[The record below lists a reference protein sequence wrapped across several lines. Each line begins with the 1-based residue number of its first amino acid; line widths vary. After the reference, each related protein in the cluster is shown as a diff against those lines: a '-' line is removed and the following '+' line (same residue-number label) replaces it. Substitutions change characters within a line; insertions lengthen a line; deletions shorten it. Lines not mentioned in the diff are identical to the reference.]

1 MPKSHKATHKTE
13 YRPGI
18 VFQPKTQMKMQRGVH
33 WLVNAIR
40 PTLGPYPRVVA
51 IAKSFQSGSPELLDS
66 GGTIAR
72 RVIQIPDRDEDMGAM
87 YLRHVLW
94 KLQEKVGDG
103 TATAAV
109 LFQAIYDR
117 GLCYIASGGNAMHL
131 RHYLEEGLKDILDVL
146 GAAAKPIRG
155 KILLSQFAETI
166 CHDAALSKMLGEIF
180 DIIGPYGR
188 LEIRK
193 SEGLKLEREYVEGM
207 YWDKGLL
214 ARGMANDEH
223 GLNAQLENTAIF
235 ISDLDIESPVD
246 LVPVL
251 QAAIEIGF
259 RSLLIIAR
267 EISDRA
273 IGILL
278 TPQNREK
285 IQVIAVKTPG
295 LESTSQLDSME
306 DLGIL
311 TGGRVFLRAT
321 QDTTE
326 SVKPEDFGR
335 ARRIYADH
343 FTCNV
348 IGGKGDPR
356 LLRQHIANL
365 RAAYQNAD
373 ESAERERLQKRIGR
387 LLGGS
392 ATLWIGALTASEIE
406 YKVNAAERTAEA
418 IRRALR
424 DGVVP
429 GGGIAL
435 LSCQDVL
442 RQRLRTSMDLEQRA
456 AYEILLEA
464 VAQPFYT
471 LLDNAGLQ
479 PGSVLAQIHEAG
491 PGFGIDL
498 ANQKI
503 VRMEQAGI
511 QDAVSVTR
519 SAIHSAVSGAALALT
534 TDVLVHRRNPPQVT
548 NGA

>member
-1 MPKSHKATHKTE
+1 MPKNQKAAQKTVN
-13 YRPGI
+13 RPGI
-18 VFQPKTQMKMQRGVH
+18 VFQPKTYRKMQRGVH

-40 PTLGPYPRVVA
+40 PTLGPFPRVVA

-72 RVIQIPDRDEDMGAM
+72 RVIQLPDRDEDMGAM

-94 KLQEKVGDG
+94 KLQETAGDG

-117 GLCYIASGGNAMHL
+117 GLTYIASGGNAMHL
-131 RHYLEEGLKDILDVL
+131 RGYLEQGLKDILEVVDKQAQPV
-146 GAAAKPIRG
+146 RG
-155 KILLSQFAETI
+155 KKLLSQFAETV
-166 CHDAALSKMLGEIF
+166 CHDPDLSKMLGEIF

-188 LEIRK
+188 LDIRK
-193 SEGLKLEREYVEGM
+193 SEGFKLEREYVEGM

-223 GLNAQLENTAIF
+223 SLTAQLENTAIF

-246 LVPVL
+246 FVPL
-251 QAAIEIGF
+251 LEAAIEAGF
-259 RSLLIIAR
+259 QSLLVIAR
-267 EISDRA
+267 DISDRA
-273 IGILL
+273 VGILL

-285 IQVIAVKTPG
+285 IQAIAVKTPG
-295 LESTSQLDSME
+295 SDLTSQLDSME

-311 TGGRVFLRAT
+311 TGGKVFLRAT
-321 QDTTE
+321 QDTVQ

-335 ARRIYADH
+335 ARRIYADQKS
-343 FTCNV
+343 CNV

-356 LLRQHIANL
+356 LLRQHIATL
-365 RAAYQNAD
+365 RAAYQNAN
-373 ESAERERLQKRIGR
+373 ESEERERLQKRIGR

-392 ATLWIGALTASEIE
+392 ATIWIGALTASEIE
-406 YKVNAAERTAEA
+406 YKVNVAERTAEA

-442 RQRLRTSMDLEQRA
+442 KQKLRASTNSEQRA
-456 AYEILLEA
+456 AYAILLEA
-464 VAQPFYT
+464 VAEPFYT
-471 LLDNAGLQ
+471 LLGNAGLQ
-479 PGSVLAQIHEAG
+479 PGSVLAQIREAG

-503 VRMEQAGI
+503 VCMQQTGI

-519 SAIHSAVSGAALALT
+519 SAIRSAVSGAALALT
-534 TDVLVHRRNPPQVT
+534 TDVLVHRRNPPQAI